1 MDEALAIFDYLP
13 VSFKSEEEQAYIA
26 FLWDAFQSNYENEKY
41 QFAFLAFHMLTMC
54 YIYCNLWQIR
64 SISPDDYNK
73 ALIGFSKDEEK
84 KLLARTSLFNF
95 GGISESKALRILR
108 LLGCDSAQ
116 IGNYA
121 KLVDDR
127 NNVAHPNGNIFYSTQ
142 EALDLKLSTT
152 MRLVDEIERHSSLL
166 IKQCYKNFLLSSADK
181 ETREHIDERDQLRE
195 VLIHENYFS
204 RRDIAFCL
212 DYDIQAF
219 RAEPIF
225 DGIFALH
232 QALIEEYGNGVEI

>member
-1 MDEALAIFDYLP
+1 MDEALAIFNYLP

-26 FLWDAFQSNYENEKY
+26 FLWDAFQSNYENENY

-64 SISPDDYNK
+64 SIAPDDYHK
-73 ALIGFSKDEEK
+73 AMVGFTKDEEK
-84 KLLARTSLFNF
+84 KLLSRNSLFNF

-127 NNVAHPNGNIFYSTQ
+127 NDVAHPNGNIFYSTQ
-142 EALDLKLSTT
+142 QALDTKLAAAL
-152 MRLVDEIERHSSLL
+152 RLIDEIERHSSPL
-166 IKQCYKNFLLSSADK
+166 ILCCYENFLKNSADA
-181 ETREHIDERDQLRE
+181 EAREHIDEGDQVRE

-204 RRDIAFCL
+204 RRDIEFCL
-212 DYDIQAF
+212 KYDIQTLTAD
-219 RAEPIF
+219 PQF
-225 DGIFALH
+225 DGIVALH
-232 QALIEEYGNGVEI
+232 NALLERYGEEEY